1 MFGCAT
7 SCLLPDDKK
16 SRIQYM
22 EMCSICPKAYVEKF
36 DSVSVCHLRSRSGN
50 ISSSGTVKEKMAA
63 ENKKK
68 TREFFLR
75 RRLDN
80 ERALCVKRPAPM
92 HHAASNPLLPR
103 ARKKETLTKTLMD
116 SIKFPVGTTQ
126 VDGK

>member
-16 SRIQYM
+16 SPIQYM

-50 ISSSGTVKEKMAA
+50 ISSSER
-63 ENKKK
+63 ENGGGEQKK
-68 TREFFLR
+68 TRESFLR

-103 ARKKETLTKTLMD
+103 ARKKK
-116 SIKFPVGTTQ
+116 P
-126 VDGK
+126 